1 MDRSSGILMAMSSL
15 PSNYGIG
22 TMGKSA
28 YKFVDFLR
36 DSGQRYWQLLP
47 LCPTSYGD
55 SPYSSFSTFAGNPY
69 LIDLDLLVKDKL
81 LKKAEFS
88 GIDWGDDASRV
99 DYGKIYRHRF
109 DVLRIAF
116 GRGRKKYAAELEEF
130 RRANAWVE
138 NYALFMA
145 LKAHF
150 GMISWTEWPEDD
162 IRRYEAEAV
171 EKYRAELADE
181 IDFHVFMQFTFFR
194 QWNELRDYAHAQ
206 GIEFIGDLPIYVAFD
221 SADVWSES
229 RFFQL
234 DEDNVPT
241 EVAGVPP
248 DAFTDEGQLWGNPLY
263 DWDAMKADGYG
274 WWIRR
279 IDGAKKLYD
288 IIRIDHFR
296 GFESYW
302 AVPYG
307 DTTAK
312 NGRWRPGPG
321 MDLIGVLLGWFRDLR
336 LIAEDLG
343 YTTPEVRKLLA
354 DSGLPGMKILMF
366 AFDPHGESDY
376 LPYRCERNSV
386 CYIGTHDNETVNGWV
401 GNIGRADR
409 DFARSYMHITEDEGW
424 CWGLI
429 RTGMGTASDLFVMQ
443 MQDLLE
449 LGGECRMNT
458 PGTQCGNWVWRML
471 PDAISPALSKKLMRY
486 TETFRRARPAETAE
500 KPV

>member
-1 MDRSSGILMAMSSL
+1 MNRSSGILMPMSSL

-22 TMGKSA
+22 SMGKSA

-36 DSGQRYWQLLP
+36 DSGQKYWQLLP

-69 LIDLDLLVKDKL
+69 FIDLDLLVKDKL
-81 LKKAEFS
+81 LKKAEFAE
-88 GIDWGDDASRV
+88 IDWGNDPAKV
-99 DYGKIYRHRF
+99 DYGKIYQHRF
-109 DVLRIAF
+109 EVLRIAY
-116 GRGRKKYAAELEEF
+116 GRGKKKYSAELEQF
-130 RRANAWVE
+130 RRDNTWVE

-150 GMISWTEWPEDD
+150 GMVSWTEWPEES
-162 IRRYEAEAV
+162 IRKHESAAV
-171 EKYRAELADE
+171 EKYRVELAEE
-181 IDFHVFMQFTFFR
+181 IDFQVFMQFMFFR

-206 GIEFIGDLPIYVAFD
+206 GVEFIGDVPIYVALD

-248 DAFTDEGQLWGNPLY
+248 DDFTAEGQLWGNPLY

-307 DTTAK
+307 DTTAI
-312 NGRWRPGPG
+312 NGHWRPGPG
-321 MDLIGVLLGWFRDLR
+321 MGLLGVLLGWFHDLR

-354 DSGLPGMKILMF
+354 DSGLPGMKILLF

-376 LPYRCERNSV
+376 LPYRCESNSV
-386 CYIGTHDNETVNGWV
+386 CYIGTHDNETVNGWLN
-401 GNIGRADR
+401 GIGRADR
-409 DFARSYMHITEDEGW
+409 DFARSYMHITDDEGW

-429 RTGMGTASDLFVMQ
+429 RTGMGTASNLFVMQ
-443 MQDLLE
+443 MQDVLE

-458 PGTQCGNWVWRML
+458 PGTQYGNWVWRML
-471 PDAISPALSKKLMRY
+471 PEAIDAKLAKKLRKY
-486 TETFRRARPAETAE
+486 TEIFRRTQTSPSA
-500 KPV
+500 K